1 MNWFNIGNDKFVAK
15 DISIQYNIDTANNTY
30 GYAKMVHHNFRTID
44 ITISM
49 DNNQKNNSYFFNLY
63 NQRGVGYANNYKFD
77 INGYHFKAF
86 GCIIRNISM
95 DPIKN
100 ELVMDIMCDYSSDI
114 PLNERREQIIDEIL
128 NETSDD
134 KNNIN

>member
-30 GYAKMVHHNFRTID
+30 GYAKMVHHNFRNID
-44 ITISM
+44 ITILIE
-49 DNNQKNNSYFFNLY
+49 NNQKNSVYFFNLY
-63 NQRGVGYANNYKFD
+63 NQRGQGPASEYKFD
-77 INGYHFKAF
+77 INAHHFNAK
-86 GCIIRNISM
+86 GCMIRSISS
-95 DPIKN
+95 DPLTN
-100 ELVMDIMCDYSSDI
+100 TLTMDIICDYSSDI